1 MIKLSFQTWYIH
13 SLSVIDWL
21 VFIEICW
28 QYAYQ
33 TKSKKII
40 NLTTSLTTFFLS
52 GLCILTW
59 HYFFNSTNL
68 IWLIIF
74 QSLLTLLG
82 NLGLMYSSRSFY
94 DRI

>member
-1 MIKLSFQTWYIH
+1 MAKLSFQTWYIH

-28 QYAYQ
+28 RYSYQ

-40 NLTTSLTTFFLS
+40 RLSTSLGTFILS
-52 GLCILTW
+52 GMCILTW
-59 HYFFNSTNL
+59 HYFFNYTSL

-74 QSLLTLLG
+74 QSFLTLLG
-82 NLGLMYSSRSFY
+82 NIGLMFNSRSLY